1 MALIRVDKLKEGMV
15 IKKDVTA
22 PTGRFIMASGATV
35 EPRHLKLLKSWGVVE
50 VEVEGD
56 DEPDAM
62 PQIPPMSR
70 SDLTKGVAYLDH
82 LFSICGR
89 GTPVLKELSRLA
101 TIRIMNKIGEKGISV
116 VPDLAH
122 LDYEVKG
129 RMEDLSRISIS
140 SIVGKQTRLFSFSD
154 TYRQIVEVLQSPRSS
169 ATQIAQVVEKDTS
182 LSAKLLQI
190 VNSAYYGF
198 PSKIGSIQRAVTILG
213 GRELTT
219 LAIGITAIRYFSNLS
234 QDVLDMEG
242 FWRNAVACGVFARLL
257 AGEKRLPSDN
267 HFFLAGLLRDIGL
280 LLLIGECPVTV
291 EFIIRRSCRDKVSL
305 PVCERESFG
314 FSHSFLGASLLSEW
328 KVPPYLVNIVK
339 YKDNPLFSS
348 EDLESSILHVADC
361 LSFATGYGWSPMMP
375 IPAMEQDGW
384 GRLELSHNVLDT
396 LCSRA
401 DRQISEIVDVF
412 LR

>member
-15 IKKDVTA
+15 VKKDVTA
-22 PTGRFIMASGATV
+22 PTGRFIMASGATI
-35 EPRHLKLLKSWGVVE
+35 ESRHLKLLKSWGVIE

-56 DEPDAM
+56 DEPDRM

-70 SDLTKGVAYLDH
+70 SDLTRGVAYLDH

-89 GTPVLKELSRLA
+89 GTPVLKELSRAA
-101 TIRIMNKIGEKGISV
+101 TIRVMNQIGQKGISV
-116 VPDLAH
+116 IPDLSSVG
-122 LDYEVKG
+122 DEEKG
-129 RMEDLSRISIS
+129 KIEDLSRLSIS

-154 TYRQIVEVLQSPRSS
+154 TYRQIVEVLQSPKSS
-169 ATQIAQVVEKDTS
+169 ATHIAQVVEKDTS

-219 LAIGITAIRYFSNLS
+219 LAIGITAIRYFAKLS
-234 QDVLDMEG
+234 QDVLDMER
-242 FWRNAVACGVFARLL
+242 FWRNSVACGVFARLL

-280 LLLIGECPVTV
+280 LLLIGECPVAV
-291 EFIIRRSCRDKVSL
+291 ESVIRRSCREKVSL
-305 PVCERESFG
+305 PLCEREVFG
-314 FSHSFLGASLLSEW
+314 FSHAFLGASLLAEW
-328 KVPPYLVNIVK
+328 KVPAYLVNIVK

-361 LSFATGYGWSPMMP
+361 LSFATGYGWSPIMP
-375 IPAMEQDGW
+375 IPAMDDEGW
-384 GRLELSHNVLDT
+384 NKLDLSHNVLEPM
-396 LCSRA
+396 CSRA
-401 DRQISEIVDVF
+401 ERQISEIVDVF
-412 LR
+412 LK

>member
-35 EPRHLKLLKSWGVVE
+35 ESRHLKLLKSWGVVE

-116 VPDLAH
+116 IPDLNY
-122 LDYEVKG
+122 LDYEIKIK
-129 RMEDLSRISIS
+129 MEDLSRISIS

-169 ATQIAQVVEKDTS
+169 ATHIAQVVEKDTS

-291 EFIIRRSCRDKVSL
+291 EFIIRRCCRDKVSL